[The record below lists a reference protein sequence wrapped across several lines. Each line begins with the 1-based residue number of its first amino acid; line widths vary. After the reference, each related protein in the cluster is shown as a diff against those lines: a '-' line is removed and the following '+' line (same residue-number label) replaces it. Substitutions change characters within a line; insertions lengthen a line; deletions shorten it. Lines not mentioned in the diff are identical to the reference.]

1 VTEVDGVEG
10 QRDVGWGMGDAAI
23 GIVASIVL
31 SQLVAGIAFAAG
43 DYHDAD
49 EVPLWLVGL
58 LQIPLWIG
66 LVGAV
71 VLAARKASGVV
82 ATEFRLRFQPR
93 DIPIGLLC
101 GAGAQLVATQ
111 VTYPVY
117 RLLGIDTDQVGQ
129 VAEKLA
135 DRAVS
140 GVDVFVLVLLVVL
153 GAPVIEEL
161 FYRGLVFG
169 SIERRFGGVAAVLG
183 SSVVFALVH
192 FQLYDLLPLFVA
204 GLVFALLRARYG
216 RLGPGIW
223 AHIGFNLIAVVA
235 LLATS

>member
-1 VTEVDGVEG
+1 MTEVPPAPTSRE
-10 QRDVGWGMGDAAI
+10 WGMGDVAI

-31 SQLVAGIAFAAG
+31 SQIVVGIVIG
-43 DYHDAD
+43 VGGYEDSED
-49 EVPLWLVGL
+49 VPLWLVGI
-58 LQIPLWIG
+58 LQIPLWVG

-71 VLAARKASGVV
+71 VLAARKASGDV
-82 ATEFRLRFQPR
+82 AAEFRLRFRPR
-93 DIPIGLLC
+93 DVPIGLVC
-101 GAGAQLVATQ
+101 GAAAQLLATQ

-117 RLLGIDTDQVGQ
+117 RLLGVDTDQVGQ

-140 GVDVFVLVLLVVL
+140 GIDVFVLVLLVVL

-161 FYRGLVFG
+161 FYRGLAFG
-169 SIERRFGGVAAVLG
+169 SIEHRFGTGVAVVG
-183 SSVVFALVH
+183 SSVLFALVH
-192 FQLYDLLPLFVA
+192 FQPYDLLPLLVA
-204 GLVFALLRARYG
+204 GLVFAALRARYG

-235 LLATS
+235 LLAAS